1 LAPNF
6 GLGLAKLTLLSQ
18 IRIPN
23 AVRGRECN
31 LEPLNLWTRERLRGI
46 IFSMNPF
53 DIIIIVIL
61 GYSLVRGIFRG
72 LVKEVS
78 SIIGVLGGFYAAFTY
93 YTMLAKLLSGLIKE
107 TAYLNILSFLIIFCS
122 VLIIVGIL
130 GVIIKYLLNIA
141 FLGWVD
147 RTSGVGFGL
156 VKGILITSILFITLT
171 AFLPKGSAF
180 LKNSMLAPHV
190 SWVSEKMAKVVSKE
204 MKQDFMAKLG
214 ELKKAWKIPN

>member
-1 LAPNF
+1 
-6 GLGLAKLTLLSQ
+6 
-18 IRIPN
+18 
-23 AVRGRECN
+23 
-31 LEPLNLWTRERLRGI
+31 
-46 IFSMNPF
+46 MNPF
-53 DIIIIVIL
+53 DIIIVVIL

-93 YTMLAKLLSGLIKE
+93 YTILTKFLSGLIKE
-107 TAYLNILSFLIIFCS
+107 TAYLNILSFLIIFCG

-130 GVIIKYLLNIA
+130 GVFIKYLLNIA

-147 RTSGVGFGL
+147 RIGGVGFGL
-156 VKGILITSILFITLT
+156 VKGILIASILFITLT

-180 LKNSMLAPHV
+180 LKNSMLAPHI

>member
-1 LAPNF
+1 
-6 GLGLAKLTLLSQ
+6 
-18 IRIPN
+18 
-23 AVRGRECN
+23 
-31 LEPLNLWTRERLRGI
+31 
-46 IFSMNPF
+46 MNPF

-61 GYSLVRGIFRG
+61 GYCLVRGVFRG

-93 YTMLAKLLSGLIKE
+93 YTILTKFLSGLIKE
-107 TAYLNILSFLIIFCS
+107 TAYLNILSFLIIFCG

-147 RTSGVGFGL
+147 RIGGVGFGL
-156 VKGILITSILFITLT
+156 VKGILIASTLFITLT

-190 SWVSEKMAKVVSKE
+190 SWVSEKMAKVISKE

>member
-1 LAPNF
+1 
-6 GLGLAKLTLLSQ
+6 
-18 IRIPN
+18 
-23 AVRGRECN
+23 
-31 LEPLNLWTRERLRGI
+31 
-46 IFSMNPF
+46 MNPF

-93 YTMLAKLLSGLIKE
+93 YPMLAKLLSGLIRE
-107 TAYLNILSFLIIFCS
+107 TAYLNILSFMIIFCS

-130 GVIIKYLLNIA
+130 GIIIKYLLNIA

-147 RTSGVGFGL
+147 RIGGVGFGL
-156 VKGILITSILFITLT
+156 IKGILIASILFITLT

-204 MKQDFMAKLG
+204 MKQDFTAKLE

>member
-1 LAPNF
+1 MHLA
-6 GLGLAKLTLLSQ
+6 LKKEKYLDSTSTLCYFSRL
-18 IRIPN
+18 
-23 AVRGRECN
+23 ECT
-31 LEPLNLWTRERLRGI
+31 LFFNLWIGI
-46 IFSMNPF
+46 IFYMNPF

-93 YTMLAKLLSGLIKE
+93 YAILAKFLSGLIKE
-107 TAYLNILSFLIIFCS
+107 TAYLNILSFLIIFCG

-147 RTSGVGFGL
+147 RIGGFGFGL
-156 VKGILITSILFITLT
+156 VKGILIASILFLTLT

-180 LKNSMLAPHV
+180 LKNSILAPQV
-190 SWVSEKMAKVVSKE
+190 SWVSEKMAKIVSKE
-204 MKQDFMAKLG
+204 MKQDFTAKLG

>member
-1 LAPNF
+1 
-6 GLGLAKLTLLSQ
+6 
-18 IRIPN
+18 
-23 AVRGRECN
+23 
-31 LEPLNLWTRERLRGI
+31 
-46 IFSMNPF
+46 MNPF
-53 DIIIIVIL
+53 DIIIVVIL

-93 YTMLAKLLSGLIKE
+93 YTILAKLLSGLIKE
-107 TAYLNILSFLIIFCS
+107 PAYLNILSFLIIFCS
-122 VLIIVGIL
+122 VLIVVSIL

-147 RTSGVGFGL
+147 RIGGVGFSL
-156 VKGILITSILFITLT
+156 IKGILIASILFITLT

-204 MKQDFMAKLG
+204 MKQDFVAKLG

>member
-1 LAPNF
+1 
-6 GLGLAKLTLLSQ
+6 
-18 IRIPN
+18 
-23 AVRGRECN
+23 
-31 LEPLNLWTRERLRGI
+31 
-46 IFSMNPF
+46 MNPF
-53 DIIIIVIL
+53 DIIIVVIL

-93 YTMLAKLLSGLIKE
+93 YTILTKFLSGLIKE
-107 TAYLNILSFLIIFCS
+107 TAYLNILSFLIIFCG

-130 GVIIKYLLNIA
+130 GVFIKYLLNIA

-147 RTSGVGFGL
+147 RIGGVGFGL
-156 VKGILITSILFITLT
+156 VKGILIASILFITLT

-190 SWVSEKMAKVVSKE
+190 SWVSEKMAKVISKE
-204 MKQDFMAKLG
+204 MKQDFMAKLE

>member
-1 LAPNF
+1 
-6 GLGLAKLTLLSQ
+6 
-18 IRIPN
+18 
-23 AVRGRECN
+23 
-31 LEPLNLWTRERLRGI
+31 
-46 IFSMNPF
+46 MNPF

-93 YTMLAKLLSGLIKE
+93 YTMLAKILSGLIKE
-107 TAYLNILSFLIIFCS
+107 PAYLNILSFLIIFCS

-147 RTSGVGFGL
+147 RIGGVGFGL
-156 VKGILITSILFITLT
+156 VKGVLITSILFITLT
-171 AFLPKGSAF
+171 AFLPKGAAF